1 MKFRTPL
8 LTALGSSALLFCT
21 VSFAQNAPM
30 TPATPPASSNTPHQ
44 VGSTSMQTPEGEL
57 IIHSTMPPA
66 PPAGPA
72 PSFEQLSGGGNSI
85 TREQAAA
92 YPLLAND
99 FIYADQ
105 NRNNRISRSEYKNWV
120 GQK

>member
-8 LTALGSSALLFCT
+8 LTVLGSSALLFCT
-21 VSFAQNAPM
+21 ASFAQNAPM

-72 PSFEQLSGGGNSI
+72 PSFEQLSGGSHSI
-85 TREQAAA
+85 SEAQAAA

-99 FIYADQ
+99 FGYADK
-105 NRNNRISRSEYKNWV
+105 NHDNRISQREYKNWV